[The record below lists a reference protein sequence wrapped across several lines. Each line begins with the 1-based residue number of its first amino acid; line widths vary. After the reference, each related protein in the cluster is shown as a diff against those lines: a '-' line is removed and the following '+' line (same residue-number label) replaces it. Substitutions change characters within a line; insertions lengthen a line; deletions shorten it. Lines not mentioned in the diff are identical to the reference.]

1 MNPNGTLY
9 PLIEKIRGRAFI
21 TGLGALA
28 IGLAIGAF
36 NRSDF
41 DRAYLFSYLF
51 VLGLS
56 LGSLALLMVHRQL
69 GGAWGF
75 LIRRPLEAGAMT
87 LPLML
92 VLFIPVLVDLGRIY
106 PWADPNPNRHW
117 MHEEA
122 GKHSG
127 SSKAEHADSPV
138 KEAHVKVATTEPLKA
153 DPAGKITER
162 VENEDAWFKLAWLN
176 PGAFTIRVAIYFTI
190 WITLALTLGIGS
202 KRQDE
207 SGSIDLAYWLNG
219 LSAPGLV
226 AFFLTVSFALID
238 WGMSLEPKWYSS
250 LYGVLLIIGQ
260 GISTMAFMIL
270 VASFI
275 AKRGET
281 EGLDKP
287 ETFNDLGNLLLAFTM
302 LWGYLSFSQFLIIWA
317 GNLAEEIP
325 WYMRRLHGGWEWIG
339 RFLIVFHFAV
349 PFLILLCR
357 PIKRNVLKFKLW
369 MVAALVLFAHLVDDF
384 WLFAASSAFDHRDGT
399 GKLLTDVNPDLFR
412 FTFLDLL
419 MPVAIGGIW
428 LSAFLWL
435 LKSRPLM
442 IAHDPQLLPA
452 LKQASGG
459 H

>member
-9 PLIEKIRGRAFI
+9 PQIEKIRGRALI
-21 TGLGALA
+21 VGLGALA
-28 IGLAIGAF
+28 VSLAIGAF
-36 NRSDF
+36 DRNAF
-41 DRAYLFSYLF
+41 DRAYLWTYLF
-51 VLGLS
+51 VLGLA

-92 VLFIPVLVDLGRIY
+92 VLFVPLAVDLGKIY
-106 PWADPNPNRHW
+106 PWASGRDWRH
-117 MHEEA
+117 E
-122 GKHSG
+122 HS
-127 SSKAEHADSPV
+127 SSHAEKKGEHGETPEKESPV
-138 KEAHVKVATTEPLKA
+138 KVFKEQKLDKPS
-153 DPAGKITER
+153 KITKE
-162 VENEDAWFKLAWLN
+162 VEDEDAWFKFKWLN
-176 PGAFTIRVAIYFTI
+176 PQAFFTRLAIYFTI
-190 WITLALTLGIGS
+190 WIGLAMVLGFGS

-207 SGSIDLAYWLNG
+207 TGSIDLAYRLNG
-219 LSAPGLV
+219 ISAPGLV
-226 AFFLTVSFALID
+226 AFFLSVSFALID
-238 WGMSLEPKWYSS
+238 WGMSLDPNWYSS

-270 VASFI
+270 VATFI
-275 AKRGET
+275 SRRGET
-281 EGLDKP
+281 EGLDTP

-317 GNLAEEIP
+317 GNLGEEIP

-357 PIKRNVLKFKLW
+357 PIKRNRYKFKLW
-369 MVAALVLFAHLVDDF
+369 MVAALVLFAHLIDDF
-384 WLFAASSAFDHRDGT
+384 WLFGASSAFDLRGPT
-399 GKLLTDVNPDLFR
+399 GEILKDYNPDLFR

>member
-9 PLIEKIRGRAFI
+9 PLIEKIRSRALI
-21 TGLGALA
+21 VGLGALA
-28 IGLAIGAF
+28 IGLALGIF
-36 NRSDF
+36 FREDF

-51 VLGLS
+51 ILGLS

-106 PWADPNPNRHW
+106 PWADPSPNRHW
-117 MHEEA
+117 QHEEA
-122 GKHSG
+122 PKQNG
-127 SSKAEHADSPV
+127 SKSVEHHEAEGPV
-138 KEAHVKVATTEPLKA
+138 KVSHDKA
-153 DPAGKITER
+153 LDKIDPAHKITEE
-162 VENEDAWFKLAWLN
+162 VKNEDAWFKLAWLN
-176 PGAFTIRVAIYFTI
+176 PQAFTIRVVIYFTI
-190 WITLALTLGIGS
+190 WIVLAMILGRGS
-202 KRQDE
+202 RRQDE
-207 SGSIDLAYWLNG
+207 TGSTDLAYQLNA

-238 WGMSLEPKWYSS
+238 WGMSLEPRWYSS

-270 VASFI
+270 VATFI
-275 AKRGET
+275 SHRGET
-281 EGLDKP
+281 EGLDKT

-357 PIKRNVLKFKLW
+357 PIKRNALKFKLW
-369 MVAALVLFAHLVDDF
+369 MVAALVLFAHLIDDF
-384 WLFAASSAFDHRDGT
+384 WLFAASSAFDHRDAAT
-399 GKLLTDVNPDLFR
+399 RTLVDAANANYFR

-428 LSAFLWL
+428 LSAFLWI

-442 IAHDPQLLPA
+442 ISHDPQLLPA